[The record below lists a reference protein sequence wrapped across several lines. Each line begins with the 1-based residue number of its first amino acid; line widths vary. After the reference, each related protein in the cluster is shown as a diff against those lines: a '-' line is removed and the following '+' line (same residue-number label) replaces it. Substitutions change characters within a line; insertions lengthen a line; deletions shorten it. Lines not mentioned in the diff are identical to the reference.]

1 MNDLQIYKEMN
12 KDLIKQFTSSYRAA
26 QTNLARASMY
36 AYQLKQE
43 SERLFYEYATTELN
57 ISRTTLTKMLAAG
70 KLMIEKP
77 ESIQL
82 PKAYSTVYE
91 LTKISHDL
99 EGFNDFCIDDKKVK
113 MEDLSNRQAR
123 QFIQEFIQEYEKK
136 YSGHEEEKEFDQDP
150 EQDDPGEDDPDE
162 EAIISKLE
170 CFNDFCNIGIKII
183 CKYLNADKEHKD
195 DYQKVID
202 TFKLLSKLYEK
213 EVNEG

>member
-1 MNDLQIYKEMN
+1 MNDLQIYKETN
-12 KDLIKQFTSSYRAA
+12 KDLIKAFTSSYRAA

-99 EGFNDFCIDDKKVK
+99 EGFNDFCNDDKKVK
-113 MEDLSNRQAR
+113 MEDLSNRQAH
-123 QFIQEFIQEYEKK
+123 QFIQEYEKK
-136 YSGHEEEKEFDQDP
+136 YSDQDEEKEADQDS
-150 EQDDPGEDDPDE
+150 EQADPVEDDPDE

-170 CFNDFCNIGIKII
+170 CFNDFCNVGIKIM
-183 CKYLNADKEHKD
+183 CKYLNADKKNKD

-213 EVNEG
+213 EVNNE

>member
-1 MNDLQIYKEMN
+1 MNDLQIYKETN
-12 KDLIKQFTSSYRAA
+12 KDLIKAFTSSYRAA

-43 SERLFYEYATTELN
+43 SERLFYEFATNELN

-77 ESIQL
+77 ESIRL

-91 LTKISHDL
+91 LTRISHDL

-113 MEDLSNRQAR
+113 MEDLSNRQAH
-123 QFIQEFIQEYEKK
+123 QFIQEYEKK
-136 YSGHEEEKEFDQDP
+136 YSGHDEEKEVDQDP
-150 EQDDPGEDDPDE
+150 EQDDQVEEDHDE
-162 EAIISKLE
+162 ESIISKLE
-170 CFNDFCNIGIKII
+170 CFNDFCNRGIKIM
-183 CKYLNADKEHKD
+183 CKYLNKDKKNKD

-202 TFKLLSKLYEK
+202 TFKVLSKIYEK

>member
-1 MNDLQIYKEMN
+1 MNDLQIYKDAN
-12 KDLIKQFTSSYRAA
+12 KDLIKLFTSSYRAA

-113 MEDLSNRQAR
+113 MEDLSNRQAH
-123 QFIQEFIQEYEKK
+123 QFIQEYEKK
-136 YSGHEEEKEFDQDP
+136 YSGHDEEKEADQDP
-150 EQDDPGEDDPDE
+150 EPTDLDNEDPDE
-162 EAIISKLE
+162 EIISKIE
-170 CFNDFCNIGIKII
+170 CFNDFCNVGIKIM
-183 CKYLNADKEHKD
+183 CKYLNKDKANKS
-195 DYQKVID
+195 DYEKVID
-202 TFKLLSKLYEK
+202 TFKILSKLYEK
-213 EVNEG
+213 EVSE

>member
-1 MNDLQIYKEMN
+1 MNDLQIYKETN
-12 KDLIKQFTSSYRAA
+12 KDLIKAFTSSYRAA

-43 SERLFYEYATTELN
+43 SERLFYEFATNELN

-91 LTKISHDL
+91 LTRISHDL

-113 MEDLSNRQAR
+113 MEDLSNRQAH
-123 QFIQEFIQEYEKK
+123 QFIQEYEKK
-136 YSGHEEEKEFDQDP
+136 YSGHDEEKEVDQDP
-150 EQDDPGEDDPDE
+150 EQDDQVEEDHDE

-170 CFNDFCNIGIKII
+170 CFNDFCNMGIKIM
-183 CKYLNADKEHKD
+183 CKYLNKDKKNKD

-202 TFKLLSKLYEK
+202 TFKVLSKIYEK

>member
-1 MNDLQIYKEMN
+1 MNDLQIYKETN
-12 KDLIKQFTSSYRAA
+12 KDLIKAFTSSYRAA

-113 MEDLSNRQAR
+113 MEDLSNRQAH
-123 QFIQEFIQEYEKK
+123 QFIQEYEKK
-136 YSGHEEEKEFDQDP
+136 YSGQDEEKEADQDP
-150 EQDDPGEDDPDE
+150 EQDDPSEDDPDE
-162 EAIISKLE
+162 EEIISKLE
-170 CFNDFCNIGIKII
+170 CFNDFCNVGIKIM
-183 CKYLNADKEHKD
+183 CKYLNADKKNKD

-213 EVNEG
+213 EVNQG

>member
-1 MNDLQIYKEMN
+1 MNDLQIYKETN
-12 KDLIKQFTSSYRAA
+12 KDLIKAFTSSYRAA

-43 SERLFYEYATTELN
+43 SERLFYEFATNELN

-91 LTKISHDL
+91 LTRISHDL

-113 MEDLSNRQAR
+113 MEDLSNRQAH
-123 QFIQEFIQEYEKK
+123 QFIQEYEKK
-136 YSGHEEEKEFDQDP
+136 YSGHDEEKEVDQDP
-150 EQDDPGEDDPDE
+150 EQDDQVEEDHDE

-170 CFNDFCNIGIKII
+170 CFNDFCNMGIKIM
-183 CKYLNADKEHKD
+183 CKYLNKDKKNKD

>member
-1 MNDLQIYKEMN
+1 MNDLQIYKETN
-12 KDLIKQFTSSYRAA
+12 KDLIKAFTSSYRAA

-99 EGFNDFCIDDKKVK
+99 EGFNDFCTDDKKVK
-113 MEDLSNRQAR
+113 LEDLSNRQAH
-123 QFIQEFIQEYEKK
+123 QFIQEYEKK
-136 YSGHEEEKEFDQDP
+136 YSGHEEEKEADQDP
-150 EQDDPGEDDPDE
+150 EQDDPSEDDSDE
-162 EAIISKLE
+162 EIISKIE
-170 CFNDFCNIGIKII
+170 CFNDFCNVGIKIM
-183 CKYLNADKEHKD
+183 CKYLNKDKANKD

>member
-1 MNDLQIYKEMN
+1 MNDLQIYKETN
-12 KDLIKQFTSSYRAA
+12 KDLIKLFTSSYRAA

-36 AYQLKQE
+36 AYQLKRE

-99 EGFNDFCIDDKKVK
+99 EGFNDFCNDDKKVK
-113 MEDLSNRQAR
+113 MEDLSNRQAH
-123 QFIQEFIQEYEKK
+123 QFIQEYEKK
-136 YSGHEEEKEFDQDP
+136 YSGHDEEKEADQDP
-150 EQDDPGEDDPDE
+150 EQDDPLEEDPDE

-170 CFNDFCNIGIKII
+170 CFNDFCNVGIKIM
-183 CKYLNADKEHKD
+183 CKYLNTDKAHKD

-213 EVNEG
+213 EVNEQ

>member
-1 MNDLQIYKEMN
+1 MNDLQIYKETN
-12 KDLIKQFTSSYRAA
+12 KDLIKLFTSSYRAA

-77 ESIQL
+77 DSIQL

-99 EGFNDFCIDDKKVK
+99 EGFNDFCVDDKKVK
-113 MEDLSNRQAR
+113 MEDLSNRQAH
-123 QFIQEFIQEYEKK
+123 QFIQEYEKK
-136 YSGHEEEKEFDQDP
+136 YSGQDDEDEADQEP
-150 EQDDPGEDDPDE
+150 EQEDLESDDSD

-170 CFNDFCNIGIKII
+170 CFNDFCNTGIKIM
-183 CKYLNADKEHKD
+183 CKYLNKDKVLEHRN

-213 EVNEG
+213 EVSKE

>member
-1 MNDLQIYKEMN
+1 MNDLQIYKETN
-12 KDLIKQFTSSYRAA
+12 KDLIKAFTSSYRAA

-77 ESIQL
+77 ETIQL

-99 EGFNDFCIDDKKVK
+99 EGFNDFCKDDKNVK
-113 MEDLSNRQAR
+113 MEDLSNRQAH
-123 QFIQEFIQEYEKK
+123 QFIQEYEKK
-136 YSGHEEEKEFDQDP
+136 YSGHDEEKEVDQDP
-150 EQDDPGEDDPDE
+150 EQDDPSEDDSDE
-162 EAIISKLE
+162 EIISKLE
-170 CFNDFCNIGIKII
+170 CFNDFCNVGIKIM
-183 CKYLNADKEHKD
+183 CKYLNKDKANKD

-213 EVNEG
+213 EVNE

>member
-1 MNDLQIYKEMN
+1 MNDLQIYKETN
-12 KDLIKQFTSSYRAA
+12 KDLIKLFTSSYRAA

-36 AYQLKQE
+36 AYQLKRE

-99 EGFNDFCIDDKKVK
+99 EGFNDFCNDDKKVK
-113 MEDLSNRQAR
+113 MEDLSNRQAH
-123 QFIQEFIQEYEKK
+123 QFIQEYEKK
-136 YSGHEEEKEFDQDP
+136 YSGHEEEKEADQDP
-150 EQDDPGEDDPDE
+150 EPADQDEEDPDE
-162 EAIISKLE
+162 EVIISKLE
-170 CFNDFCNIGIKII
+170 CFNDFCNVGIKIM
-183 CKYLNADKEHKD
+183 CKYLNTDKKNKD

-213 EVNEG
+213 EVSEG

>member
-1 MNDLQIYKEMN
+1 MNDLQIYKETN
-12 KDLIKQFTSSYRAA
+12 KDLIKAFTSSYRAA

-43 SERLFYEYATTELN
+43 SERLFYEFATNELN

-91 LTKISHDL
+91 LTRISHDL

-113 MEDLSNRQAR
+113 MEDLSNRQAH
-123 QFIQEFIQEYEKK
+123 QFIQEYEKK
-136 YSGHEEEKEFDQDP
+136 YSGHDEEKEVDQDP
-150 EQDDPGEDDPDE
+150 EQDDQVEEDHDE

-170 CFNDFCNIGIKII
+170 CFNDFCNGGIKIM
-183 CKYLNADKEHKD
+183 CKYLNKDKANKD